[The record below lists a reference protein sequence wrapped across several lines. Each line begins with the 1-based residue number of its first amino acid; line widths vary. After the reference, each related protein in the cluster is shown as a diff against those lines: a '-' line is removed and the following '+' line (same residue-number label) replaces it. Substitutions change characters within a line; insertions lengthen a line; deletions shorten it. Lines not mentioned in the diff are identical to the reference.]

1 MKNIPTINLDNKG
14 LLHWLYLH
22 SSGIVCVVK
31 GGVRSLAE
39 REKTNAG
46 DKNMRA
52 IKIDPVAK
60 TITEI
65 ELAQNPNETLQ
76 ELYNLIGCDLVEL
89 VQLDRGI
96 IMAVDEEGKLKEI
109 KGGFTFLGWGTVIAG
124 TGIVLGGNSSKLK
137 ALQENL
143 ASFEMMT
150 EWVDAADV
158 PPPHAFVTAF

>member
-1 MKNIPTINLDNKG
+1 MENICKINLDNKG
-14 LLHWLYLH
+14 LPHWLYPH
-22 SSGIVCVVK
+22 SNGIVCVVK
-31 GGVRSLAE
+31 GEVRSLAE

-76 ELYNLIGCDLVEL
+76 E
-89 VQLDRGI
+89 
-96 IMAVDEEGKLKEI
+96 
-109 KGGFTFLGWGTVIAG
+109 
-124 TGIVLGGNSSKLK
+124 
-137 ALQENL
+137 NL

-150 EWVDAADV
+150 EWVDASDV
-158 PPPHAFVTAF
+158 PPPGAFITSF

>member
-1 MKNIPTINLDNKG
+1 
-14 LLHWLYLH
+14 
-22 SSGIVCVVK
+22 
-31 GGVRSLAE
+31 
-39 REKTNAG
+39 
-46 DKNMRA
+46 MRA

-65 ELAQNPNETLQ
+65 ELARNPNETLQ
-76 ELYNLIGCDLVEL
+76 ELYDLIGCDLVEL

-96 IMAVDEEGKLKEI
+96 IMAVDEEGKCKEI
-109 KGGFTFLGWGTVIAG
+109 KGGFTFPGWGTVIAG
-124 TGIVLGGNSSKLK
+124 TGIVLGGNSSRLK

-158 PPPHAFVTAF
+158 PPATAFVTSF

>member
-1 MKNIPTINLDNKG
+1 
-14 LLHWLYLH
+14 
-22 SSGIVCVVK
+22 
-31 GGVRSLAE
+31 
-39 REKTNAG
+39 
-46 DKNMRA
+46 MRA

-76 ELYNLIGCDLVEL
+76 ELYDLIGCDLVEL

-96 IMAVDEEGKLKEI
+96 IMAVDEEGKCKEI
-109 KGGFTFLGWGTVIAG
+109 KGGFTFPGWGTVIAG
-124 TGIVLGGNSSKLK
+124 TGIVLGGNSSRLK

-158 PPPHAFVTAF
+158 PPATAFVTSF

>member
-1 MKNIPTINLDNKG
+1 
-14 LLHWLYLH
+14 
-22 SSGIVCVVK
+22 
-31 GGVRSLAE
+31 
-39 REKTNAG
+39 
-46 DKNMRA
+46 MRA

-76 ELYNLIGCDLVEL
+76 ELYDLIGCDLVEL

-96 IMAVDEEGKLKEI
+96 IMAIDEEGKLKEI

-124 TGIVLGGNSSKLK
+124 TAIILGGSGHKFK
-137 ALQENL
+137 ALREKL

-158 PPPHAFVTAF
+158 PPPHAFVAAF

>member
-1 MKNIPTINLDNKG
+1 
-14 LLHWLYLH
+14 
-22 SSGIVCVVK
+22 
-31 GGVRSLAE
+31 
-39 REKTNAG
+39 
-46 DKNMRA
+46 MRA

-65 ELAQNPNETLQ
+65 ELARNPNETLK

-89 VQLDRGI
+89 VQIDWDMVLI
-96 IMAVDEEGKLKEI
+96 CDEEGKLKEI

-124 TGIVLGGNSSKLK
+124 TAIILGGSGYKFK
-137 ALQENL
+137 ALRENL

>member
-1 MKNIPTINLDNKG
+1 
-14 LLHWLYLH
+14 
-22 SSGIVCVVK
+22 
-31 GGVRSLAE
+31 
-39 REKTNAG
+39 
-46 DKNMRA
+46 MRA

-65 ELAQNPNETLQ
+65 ELARNPNETLK

-89 VQLDRGI
+89 IQIDRDMVLI
-96 IMAVDEEGKLKEI
+96 CDEEGKLKEI

-124 TGIVLGGNSSKLK
+124 TGIVLGGNSSRLK

-158 PPPHAFVTAF
+158 PPPGAFITSF

>member
-1 MKNIPTINLDNKG
+1 
-14 LLHWLYLH
+14 
-22 SSGIVCVVK
+22 
-31 GGVRSLAE
+31 
-39 REKTNAG
+39 
-46 DKNMRA
+46 MRA

-96 IMAVDEEGKLKEI
+96 VLICDEEGKLKEV
-109 KGGFTFLGWGTVIAG
+109 KGGFTFIGSGLIIVGTAI
-124 TGIVLGGNSSKLK
+124 ILGGSGHKFK

-158 PPPHAFVTAF
+158 PPPHAFVTTF

>member
-1 MKNIPTINLDNKG
+1 
-14 LLHWLYLH
+14 
-22 SSGIVCVVK
+22 
-31 GGVRSLAE
+31 
-39 REKTNAG
+39 
-46 DKNMRA
+46 MRA

-96 IMAVDEEGKLKEI
+96 IMAIDEKGKLKEI
-109 KGGFTFLGWGTVIAG
+109 KGGFTFLGWETVIAG

-150 EWVDAADV
+150 EWVDASDV
-158 PPPHAFVTAF
+158 PPWAFITSF

>member
-1 MKNIPTINLDNKG
+1 
-14 LLHWLYLH
+14 
-22 SSGIVCVVK
+22 
-31 GGVRSLAE
+31 
-39 REKTNAG
+39 
-46 DKNMRA
+46 MRA

-76 ELYNLIGCDLVEL
+76 ELYDLIGCDLVEL

-124 TGIVLGGNSSKLK
+124 TGIVLGGNSNKFK
-137 ALQENL
+137 ALPENL
-143 ASFEMMT
+143 ASFQMMT
-150 EWVDAADV
+150 EWVEPADV
-158 PPPHAFVTAF
+158 PPPQHTIIGFN

>member
-1 MKNIPTINLDNKG
+1 
-14 LLHWLYLH
+14 
-22 SSGIVCVVK
+22 
-31 GGVRSLAE
+31 
-39 REKTNAG
+39 
-46 DKNMRA
+46 MRA

-65 ELAQNPNETLQ
+65 ELAQNPNETLK
-76 ELYNLIGCDLVEL
+76 ELYDLIGCDLVEL

-109 KGGFTFLGWGTVIAG
+109 KGGFTFLGWRTVIAG

-137 ALQENL
+137 ALQENI

-158 PPPHAFVTAF
+158 PPAHAFVTTF